1 MPNVNPLLEM
11 MDLREAQRS
20 FEANLNALTLARS
33 MFSARWTCCV
43 EPGADKLRCLKGASV
58 TDALRLN
65 PAIAAYTQAL
75 QRPPADDA
83 AATPTFGALLEQ
95 TLSQAIDAGHKGEAI
110 ATAAVSNQTS
120 LQEVVEAV
128 NAAELTLQ
136 TVVAVR
142 DRMIAAY
149 QEILRMP
156 I

>member
-1 MPNVNPLLEM
+1 M
-11 MDLREAQRS
+11 
-20 FEANLNALTLARS
+20 
-33 MFSARWTCCV
+33 
-43 EPGADKLRCLKGASV
+43 
-58 TDALRLN
+58 TDVSLN
-65 PAIAAYTQAL
+65 PAIVAYGQAV
-75 QRPPADDA
+75 QRARPDEANA
-83 AATPTFGALLEQ
+83 AAAAPTFGALLEQ
-95 TLSQAIDAGHKGEAI
+95 TLSQAVDAGHKGEAI
-110 ATAAVSNQTS
+110 ATAAVAGGTG

>member
-1 MPNVNPLLEM
+1 M
-11 MDLREAQRS
+11 
-20 FEANLNALTLARS
+20 
-33 MFSARWTCCV
+33 
-43 EPGADKLRCLKGASV
+43 

-75 QRPPADDA
+75 QRPRPKDA
-83 AATPTFGALLEQ
+83 GDSVAPSLAALLEQ
-95 TLSQAIDAGHKGEAI
+95 TLTDAIDAGHKGEAI
-110 ATAAVSNQTS
+110 ATAAVSGRTS

>member
-1 MPNVNPLLEM
+1 
-11 MDLREAQRS
+11 
-20 FEANLNALTLARS
+20 
-33 MFSARWTCCV
+33 
-43 EPGADKLRCLKGASV
+43 V

-65 PAIAAYTQAL
+65 PAIAAYNQAL
-75 QRPPADDA
+75 QRPKADDA
-83 AATPTFGALLEQ
+83 GAAAPSFGALLEQ
-95 TLSQAIDAGHKGEAI
+95 TLSGAIDAGRKGEAT
-110 ATAAVSNQTS
+110 ATAAVSGQTS
-120 LQEVVEAV
+120 LQDVVEAV

>member
-1 MPNVNPLLEM
+1 
-11 MDLREAQRS
+11 
-20 FEANLNALTLARS
+20 
-33 MFSARWTCCV
+33 
-43 EPGADKLRCLKGASV
+43 V

-75 QRPPADDA
+75 QRPATDA

-95 TLSQAIDAGHKGEAI
+95 TLGEAVDAGHKGEAI
-110 ATAAVSNQTS
+110 ATAAVSGQTS

>member
-1 MPNVNPLLEM
+1 
-11 MDLREAQRS
+11 
-20 FEANLNALTLARS
+20 
-33 MFSARWTCCV
+33 
-43 EPGADKLRCLKGASV
+43 V

-65 PAIAAYTQAL
+65 PAIAAYSEAL
-75 QRPPADDA
+75 QRPRPDDA
-83 AATPTFGALLEQ
+83 AATPSFGALLEQ
-95 TLSQAIDAGHKGEAI
+95 TLSQAIDAGHEGEAI

-149 QEILRMP
+149 QEILHMP

>member
-1 MPNVNPLLEM
+1 M
-11 MDLREAQRS
+11 
-20 FEANLNALTLARS
+20 
-33 MFSARWTCCV
+33 
-43 EPGADKLRCLKGASV
+43 

-65 PAIAAYTQAL
+65 PAIAAYGQAL
-75 QRPPADDA
+75 QRPQPDDVGSPA
-83 AATPTFGALLEQ
+83 AAPTFGALLEQ
-95 TLSQAIDAGHKGEAI
+95 TLSDAIAGAHKSEAI
-110 ATAAVSNQTS
+110 AAAAVSGRTS
-120 LQEVVEAV
+120 LQDVVEAV

>member
-1 MPNVNPLLEM
+1 
-11 MDLREAQRS
+11 
-20 FEANLNALTLARS
+20 
-33 MFSARWTCCV
+33 
-43 EPGADKLRCLKGASV
+43 V
-58 TDALRLN
+58 TDGLRMN
-65 PAIAAYTQAL
+65 PAIAAYRQAL
-75 QRPPADDA
+75 QRPQPNEAAAA

-95 TLSQAIDAGHKGEAI
+95 TLSEAIDAGRKGEAI
-110 ATAAVSNQTS
+110 ATAAVSGRTS

-142 DRMIAAY
+142 DRIIAAY

>member
-1 MPNVNPLLEM
+1 M
-11 MDLREAQRS
+11 
-20 FEANLNALTLARS
+20 
-33 MFSARWTCCV
+33 
-43 EPGADKLRCLKGASV
+43 

-83 AATPTFGALLEQ
+83 AATSTFGALLEQ
-95 TLSQAIDAGHKGEAI
+95 TLSEAVDAGHKGEAI
-110 ATAAVSNQTS
+110 ATAAVSGQTS

>member
-1 MPNVNPLLEM
+1 M
-11 MDLREAQRS
+11 
-20 FEANLNALTLARS
+20 
-33 MFSARWTCCV
+33 
-43 EPGADKLRCLKGASV
+43 

-65 PAIAAYTQAL
+65 PAIAAYSQAL
-75 QRPPADDA
+75 QRPRSDDG
-83 AATPTFGALLEQ
+83 AATPAFGALLEQ
-95 TLSQAIDAGHKGEAI
+95 TLSEAIDAGHTGEAI
-110 ATAAVSNQTS
+110 ATAAVSGQTS

>member
-1 MPNVNPLLEM
+1 M
-11 MDLREAQRS
+11 
-20 FEANLNALTLARS
+20 
-33 MFSARWTCCV
+33 
-43 EPGADKLRCLKGASV
+43 

-75 QRPPADDA
+75 QRPAADDA
-83 AATPTFGALLEQ
+83 AAASTFGALLEQ
-95 TLSQAIDAGHKGEAI
+95 TLSEAVDAGHKGEAI
-110 ATAAVSNQTS
+110 ATAAVSGQTS

>member
-1 MPNVNPLLEM
+1 M
-11 MDLREAQRS
+11 
-20 FEANLNALTLARS
+20 
-33 MFSARWTCCV
+33 
-43 EPGADKLRCLKGASV
+43 

-65 PAIAAYTQAL
+65 PAIAAYSQAL
-75 QRPPADDA
+75 QRPRADDA
-83 AATPTFGALLEQ
+83 GAGAAPTFGALLEQ
-95 TLSQAIDAGHKGEAI
+95 TLGEAI
-110 ATAAVSNQTS
+110 EAGHRGEATATAAVSGRTS

-128 NAAELTLQ
+128 NAAEVTLQ

>member
-1 MPNVNPLLEM
+1 
-11 MDLREAQRS
+11 
-20 FEANLNALTLARS
+20 
-33 MFSARWTCCV
+33 
-43 EPGADKLRCLKGASV
+43 V
-58 TDALRLN
+58 TDAPRLN

-75 QRPPADDA
+75 QRPRPEDA
-83 AATPTFGALLEQ
+83 GDSVASSFAALLDR
-95 TLSQAIDAGHKGEAI
+95 TLSDAIDAGHKGEAI
-110 ATAAVSNQTS
+110 ATAAVSGHTS

>member
-1 MPNVNPLLEM
+1 M
-11 MDLREAQRS
+11 
-20 FEANLNALTLARS
+20 
-33 MFSARWTCCV
+33 
-43 EPGADKLRCLKGASV
+43 

-75 QRPPADDA
+75 QRPPADDP
-83 AATPTFGALLEQ
+83 AATSTFGALLEQ
-95 TLSQAIDAGHKGEAI
+95 TLSEAVDAGHKGEAV
-110 ATAAVSNQTS
+110 ATAAVSGQTS

>member
-1 MPNVNPLLEM
+1 M
-11 MDLREAQRS
+11 
-20 FEANLNALTLARS
+20 
-33 MFSARWTCCV
+33 
-43 EPGADKLRCLKGASV
+43 

-75 QRPPADDA
+75 ERPAADDP
-83 AATPTFGALLEQ
+83 AATLTFGALLEQ
-95 TLSQAIDAGHKGEAI
+95 TLSEAVEAGHKGEAI
-110 ATAAVSNQTS
+110 ATVSGQTS

>member
-1 MPNVNPLLEM
+1 M
-11 MDLREAQRS
+11 
-20 FEANLNALTLARS
+20 
-33 MFSARWTCCV
+33 
-43 EPGADKLRCLKGASV
+43 
-58 TDALRLN
+58 TDPVSLN
-65 PAIAAYTQAL
+65 PAIAAYGQAL
-75 QRPPADDA
+75 QRAQPDDA
-83 AATPTFGALLEQ
+83 DAVATPTFGALLEQ
-95 TLSQAIDAGHKGEAI
+95 TLSNAIDAGRNGETI
-110 ATAAVSNQTS
+110 ATAAVAGGTG

>member
-1 MPNVNPLLEM
+1 M
-11 MDLREAQRS
+11 
-20 FEANLNALTLARS
+20 
-33 MFSARWTCCV
+33 
-43 EPGADKLRCLKGASV
+43 
-58 TDALRLN
+58 TDALRLH
-65 PAIAAYTQAL
+65 PAIAAYGQAL
-75 QRPPADDA
+75 QRPQPNEA
-83 AATPTFGALLEQ
+83 AAAAAPTFGALLEQ
-95 TLSQAIDAGHKGEAI
+95 TLSEAIDAGRKGEAI
-110 ATAAVSNQTS
+110 ATAAVSGRTG

>member
-1 MPNVNPLLEM
+1 M
-11 MDLREAQRS
+11 
-20 FEANLNALTLARS
+20 
-33 MFSARWTCCV
+33 
-43 EPGADKLRCLKGASV
+43 

-75 QRPPADDA
+75 QRPRADDP
-83 AATPTFGALLEQ
+83 ATASTFGALLEQ
-95 TLSQAIDAGHKGEAI
+95 TLSEAVDAGHKGEAI
-110 ATAAVSNQTS
+110 ATAAVSGQTS

>member
-1 MPNVNPLLEM
+1 M
-11 MDLREAQRS
+11 
-20 FEANLNALTLARS
+20 
-33 MFSARWTCCV
+33 
-43 EPGADKLRCLKGASV
+43 

-75 QRPPADDA
+75 QRPRSDDA
-83 AATPTFGALLEQ
+83 AATSTFGALLEQ
-95 TLSQAIDAGHKGEAI
+95 TLSEAIDAGHKGEAI
-110 ATAAVSNQTS
+110 ATAAVSGQTS

>member
-1 MPNVNPLLEM
+1 
-11 MDLREAQRS
+11 
-20 FEANLNALTLARS
+20 
-33 MFSARWTCCV
+33 
-43 EPGADKLRCLKGASV
+43 V

-65 PAIAAYTQAL
+65 PAIAAYGQAL
-75 QRPPADDA
+75 QRPRADDA
-83 AATPTFGALLEQ
+83 AATPSFGALLEQ
-95 TLSQAIDAGHKGEAI
+95 TLSQAIDAGHEGEAI

-149 QEILRMP
+149 QDILRMP